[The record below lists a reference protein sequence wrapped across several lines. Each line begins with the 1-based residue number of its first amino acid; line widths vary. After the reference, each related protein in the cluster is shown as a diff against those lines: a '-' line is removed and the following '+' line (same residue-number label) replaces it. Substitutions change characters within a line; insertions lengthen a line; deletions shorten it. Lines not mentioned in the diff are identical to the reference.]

1 MMVASNRHKD
11 LYWFRPKPYVQ
22 SQRRSSACSS
32 LECSE
37 VLTMGGA
44 RMVKE
49 VEEPMLDEGL
59 PEEKLQEPYCYGW
72 NGRG

>member
-11 LYWFRPKPYVQ
+11 LYWFRPEPYVQ
-22 SQRRSSACSS
+22 SQRRSSVCSS

-37 VLTMGGA
+37 VLTMEGA

-49 VEEPMLDEGL
+49 VVESMLDEGQ
-59 PEEKLQEPYCYGW
+59 PEEKL
-72 NGRG
+72 

>member
-1 MMVASNRHKD
+1 MVASKRHED
-11 LYWFRPKPYVQ
+11 LYWFGLEPYIH

-37 VLTMGGA
+37 VLTMRGA

-49 VEEPMLDEGL
+49 VEEPKLGDGL
-59 PEEKLQEPYCYGW
+59 PKGKLLEPYY
-72 NGRG
+72 